1 MITDEQNC
9 RGKEFLPRA
18 KRGCL
23 GAPDGRTTSVWAH
36 VLAALH
42 ILRVALHKAPFV
54 WYYSTCLLCCLLAEG
69 LRTTFQHGGRISEA
83 SSTFTRLMN
92 RATLV
97 QPDTLASESPC
108 REGRS
113 HVSQRA
119 FLCTDA
125 FYREIFGVG
134 MKWSGWMREEVK
146 GLASECVL
154 SVMKLP
160 LCAYSAVPVSRA
172 LLLKRTDVELN
183 SVEQLF
189 ILMFC
194 VHIGL
199 LLCNA
204 LPALPILGTTP
215 VVQYV
220 MS

>member
-1 MITDEQNC
+1 
-9 RGKEFLPRA
+9 
-18 KRGCL
+18 
-23 GAPDGRTTSVWAH
+23 
-36 VLAALH
+36 
-42 ILRVALHKAPFV
+42 
-54 WYYSTCLLCCLLAEG
+54 
-69 LRTTFQHGGRISEA
+69 
-83 SSTFTRLMN
+83 
-92 RATLV
+92 
-97 QPDTLASESPC
+97 
-108 REGRS
+108 
-113 HVSQRA
+113 
-119 FLCTDA
+119 
-125 FYREIFGVG
+125 
-134 MKWSGWMREEVK
+134 MREEGK

-160 LCAYSAVPVSRA
+160 LSAYSAVPVSRA